1 MNIAHEDTPLWYVLH
16 TYSGYENKVAHNLE
30 KMVENRGLSDL
41 IKDIRVPTEIVS
53 EVIPGSD
60 ETKEVERKLFPCYV
74 LVKMVMNPE
83 TWHIVRN
90 SLGVTGFVG
99 PGSNP
104 TPLSE
109 SEVEALGIDVKVVE
123 VNYEVGDNVKICD
136 GPLTG
141 FIGIV
146 EAISED
152 KTKVSV
158 SASLFGRETKVELDT
173 NQVEAVEQ

>member
-1 MNIAHEDTPLWYVLH
+1 MNIAHEENPLWYVVH
-16 TYSGYENKVAHNLE
+16 TYSGYENKVANNLQ
-30 KMVENRGLSDL
+30 KIIENRGLSDL
-41 IKDIRVPTEIVS
+41 IQDIRIPTEVVS
-53 EVIPGSD
+53 EVTPGS
-60 ETKEVERKLFPCYV
+60 EEPREVERKLFPTYV

-90 SLGVTGFVG
+90 TSGVTGFVG

-109 SEVEALGIDVKVVE
+109 AEVEALGVEVKVIE
-123 VNYEVGDNVKICD
+123 VNYGVGDSVKICS
-136 GPLTG
+136 GPLAG

-146 EAISED
+146 EEITDD
-152 KTKVSV
+152 KRKVTV

-173 NQVEAVEQ
+173 NQVETVEE

>member
-1 MNIAHEDTPLWYVLH
+1 MNIAHEDTPLWYVVH
-16 TYSGYENKVAHNLE
+16 TYSGYENRVAGNLE

-41 IKDIRVPTEIVS
+41 IQDIRIPTELVS
-53 EVIPGSD
+53 EISADSD
-60 ETKEVERKLFPCYV
+60 TPREVERKLFPCYV

-90 SLGVTGFVG
+90 ALGVTGFVG

-104 TPLSE
+104 TPLSQE
-109 SEVEALGIDVKVVE
+109 EVEALGVEVKVVE
-123 VNYEVGDNVKICD
+123 VNFAVGDNVKICS

-141 FIGIV
+141 FIGVV
-146 EAISED
+146 EEISAD
-152 KTKVSV
+152 KRKVTV

-173 NQVEAVEQ
+173 NQVETVEQ